1 MFSDFP
7 KRKISFLTK
16 KRDSSNKYLYPSVLC
31 QCTLK
36 LLDLFGET
44 VSEEGNHIKLH
55 VPAIWALYAIPTP
68 HKLLL
73 ATPAITPAQLLP
85 CLGKIQKKLALHESE

>member
-16 KRDSSNKYLYPSVLC
+16 KKDSSNKYSYPPVLC

-36 LLDLFGET
+36 LLEVFGET
-44 VSEEGNHIKLH
+44 VIEEGNHINLQL
-55 VPAIWALYAIPTP
+55 PAIWALYAIPTP

-85 CLGKIQKKLALHESE
+85 CLGKIQKKLASHESE